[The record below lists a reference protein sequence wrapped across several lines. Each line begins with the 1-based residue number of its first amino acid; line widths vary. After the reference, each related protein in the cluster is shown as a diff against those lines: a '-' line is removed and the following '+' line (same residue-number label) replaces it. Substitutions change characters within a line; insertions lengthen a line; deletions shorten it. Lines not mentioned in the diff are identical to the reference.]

1 MNNQIF
7 RRKIEERICELELEM
22 GELEKS
28 LLTTGSC
35 RFIGLIEMRCKK
47 IKGLKLI
54 LRKKLNIDRK
64 TLYINRYSLDF
75 EG

>member
-7 RRKIEERICELELEM
+7 RRKIEEKICELELEM
-22 GELEKS
+22 GKLEKS

-35 RFIGLIEMRCKK
+35 RFIGLIEMRSKK

-64 TLYINRYSLDF
+64 TLYINRYSLGF